1 MGNQL
6 ERESP
11 GRRDSI
17 SPDQYEPNK
26 EFTMYQ
32 SPQWTIGP
40 KHGPLLD
47 GEEQDMVNHEATYE
61 ENNVTKKNVGY
72 SFANQ

>member
-1 MGNQL
+1 
-6 ERESP
+6 
-11 GRRDSI
+11 
-17 SPDQYEPNK
+17 
-26 EFTMYQ
+26 MYQ
-32 SPQWTIGP
+32 SPRWTIGP